1 MDLQSQYTTASHG
14 SQDNFVSDS
23 GMEAFFSNLTDS
35 QFLAH
40 YAKLESIIS
49 ARKESATRS
58 IGDSIAFIPDEPNP
72 PPCEWQG
79 HAIIQYMRDHLPLE
93 NRFINDS
100 ITLLPVDKYPTIELA
115 VPMGSGKTEIIID
128 TCIANSIQKLIVVS
142 PQRSLIDGTLAR
154 FKQKGLPLGDYRVM
168 DFKKGKCDEVAIC
181 CNSINKLPHTEAELA
196 EYTLI
201 IDESESVLSQLALM
215 DKVGQTLEGD
225 YDYLRTIIKR
235 AKNVVVADANL
246 GKLTTSKITELR
258 GDKPILRVSST
269 FLPGAGRTQTIWKDK
284 SLLLK
289 DILKSLAEGYQ
300 VIIPSDSATQTEL
313 VYKTLTE
320 AGYHGIAIWK
330 DTRSDSQEAAFLAN
344 VDEELPKHQ
353 FVVHSPALSTGVSI
367 SAKPG
372 QRIKVYGFFSS
383 LPGPTP
389 ENAWQQL
396 GRYRGL
402 VDYNV
407 HIDNRVQSK
416 PATDEECKK
425 ELYTKT
431 FAKTAELTDEDF
443 WNEIHE
449 LRNSAER
456 IAFLNKKLETP
467 YTNLQA
473 EVLAKNNGLNNNYLE
488 SFIGL
493 AEKQGYTVTF
503 KDADNESELKA
514 ARVAMKEMKALVK
527 SDYVDKIMAAPEI
540 DKTEA
545 NRIRENEDAKS
556 YDVHAL
562 ERFEIQKFY
571 GEVTPKIVALD
582 QRGQLRSKIR
592 RVLRIANPA
601 AARES
606 DISDIVDLFNDKVS
620 VGHLRPHKLYSD
632 IYRDM
637 LSWAGYSFID
647 GELRHD
653 GRIVTGHGLRSSG
666 FIQWVKR
673 EAKFIGIFH
682 RLPKDIDEKPVS
694 YLQTFL
700 EDLGLELTF
709 KKLKQ
714 GGKVI
719 TEYHASEDK
728 LKLIR
733 QFT

>member
-35 QFLAH
+35 EFLARINKLNSIVSER
-40 YAKLESIIS
+40 AKAHLD
-49 ARKESATRS
+49 AP
-58 IGDSIAFIPDEPNP
+58 IPDERVK
-72 PPCEWQG
+72 EFQG
-79 HAIIQYMRDHLPLE
+79 HAIISYVRDHLLIDT
-93 NRFINDS
+93 RFINDS

-128 TCIANSIQKLIVVS
+128 TCVTHGLEKLIVVS

-154 FKQKGLPLGDYRVM
+154 FKRKGLPLGDYRVM
-168 DFKKGKCDEVAIC
+168 DFKKGKCDEELAIC

-196 EYTLI
+196 EYTLV
-201 IDESESVLSQLALM
+201 IDESESVLNQLATM
-215 DKVGQTLEGD
+215 EKVGQTLEGD
-225 YDYLRTIIKR
+225 YDYLRTIIKC

-246 GKLTTSKITELR
+246 GKLTASKIMELR

-269 FLPGAGRTQTIWKDK
+269 YRPGTGRTFMIWKEK
-284 SLLLK
+284 SLLIK
-289 DILKSLAEGYQ
+289 DVLASLADGWQ
-300 VIIPSDSATQTEL
+300 VIIPSDSVGQIEDF
-313 VYKTLTE
+313 YKTLTE
-320 AGYHGIAIWK
+320 AGYHGIAITK
-330 DTRSDSQEAAFLAN
+330 ITKYDSQEAAFLAN
-344 VDEELPKHQ
+344 VDAELPKHQ
-353 FVVHSPALSTGVSI
+353 FVICSPVLSTGVSI

-372 QRIKVYGFFSS
+372 QKIKVYGFFSS
-383 LPGPTP
+383 LSGPTP

-402 VDYNV
+402 IDYNV
-407 HIDNRVQSK
+407 HIDNRIQNK
-416 PATDEECKK
+416 PVTDEECKK
-425 ELYTKT
+425 GLYTQT

-443 WNEIHE
+443 WNEITE
-449 LRNSAER
+449 LHNSADR
-456 IAFLNKKLETP
+456 IALLNKKLETP

-473 EVLAKNNGLNNNYLE
+473 EVMAKNNALNNNYLE
-488 SFIGL
+488 SLIRL
-493 AEKQGYTVTF
+493 AEEQDYTVAF
-503 KDADNESELKA
+503 KESDNESELKA
-514 ARVAMKEMKALVK
+514 ARVAMKEAKALAK
-527 SDYVDKIMAAPEI
+527 SDYVDKIMESPEI

-545 NRIRENEDAKS
+545 ARIIGNDTAKS
-556 YDVHAL
+556 YDLYAL
-562 ERFEIQKFY
+562 ERYNIQKFY
-571 GEVTPKIVALD
+571 GEVTPKIVAMD
-582 QRGQLRSKIR
+582 RRGQLRSKIR
-592 RVLRIANPA
+592 RVLRIANPT
-601 AARES
+601 AAREK

-620 VGHLRPHKLYSD
+620 VGHLRPHKLYAD
-632 IYRDM
+632 VYRDV
-637 LSWAGYSFID
+637 LAFAGYSFID

-653 GRIVTGHGLRSSG
+653 GRVVTGQGLRSSG